1 MDDLSVIDSFLAT
14 FSTFIDSG
22 FGLLGGEVRYL
33 TTALIVIDITLA
45 GLFWAFSE
53 NGNIIPQFIK
63 KVLYVGFFA
72 YIIGN
77 FAFLSGVIFDSFSG
91 LGIAAVDSGF
101 TASDLMRPGFVA
113 NTGFQAA
120 QPLLAEVDALSGPVG
135 FFVNFVTIMIMLAS
149 WLLIMVS
156 FFILAIQLFVTI
168 LEFKLTTLAGF
179 VLVPFALW
187 NKTSFLAEKV
197 LGNIVSA
204 GIKLMVLAIIVGI
217 GSTLFTGFG
226 ANLGSGDVT
235 MTQALSVALG
245 ALSLLGLGMFGPGI
259 ATGLITGAP
268 QLGAGS
274 AVATGAAGAAVAG
287 GAALGT
293 LRGSQ
298 AAASGV
304 SSAVKAGASIAG
316 GTKTAFQLGSAASGK
331 SGVAGAA
338 AGLKSV
344 AQAGG
349 DATKSAAAK
358 PFKSAGA
365 AIGGSYTQ
373 GSAAAFSATGG
384 SSSKG
389 SVARTAS
396 IPTKVAND
404 AGTGSSTAGQGI
416 RDAESA
422 ASHGARG
429 GGGSGSSTVSL
440 RPDEEDQ

>member
-1 MDDLSVIDSFLAT
+1 MDDLSVIDSFLET

-33 TTALIVIDITLA
+33 TTTLIVIDITLA

-77 FAFLSGVIFDSFSG
+77 FAFLSNVIFDSFAG
-91 LGIAAVDSGF
+91 LGIAAVDSEF
-101 TASDLMRPGFVA
+101 TAESLMRPGAVA
-113 NTGFQAA
+113 NAGFSAA
-120 QPLLAEVDALSGPVG
+120 QPLLTEIDALAGPVG
-135 FFVNFVTIMIMLAS
+135 FFVNFVTIMIMGIS

-197 LGNIVSA
+197 LGNIISA
-204 GIKLMVLAIIVGI
+204 GIKLMVLAIIAGI

-226 ANLGSGDVT
+226 SNLGSGDVT
-235 MTQALSVALG
+235 MAQALSVALA
-245 ALSLLGLGMFGPGI
+245 ALSILGLGIFGPGI

-268 QLGAGS
+268 QLGAGA
-274 AVATGAAGAAVAG
+274 AVATGAAGAAIAG
-287 GAALGT
+287 GAALG
-293 LRGSQ
+293 GIKGGK
-298 AAASGV
+298 AVGAGV
-304 SSAVKAGASIAG
+304 SSSVKAGASLAG
-316 GTKTAFQLGSAASGK
+316 GAQTAFQLGRAASGK
-331 SGVAGAA
+331 TGGAGIS

-349 DATKSAAAK
+349 DATRSAAAT
-358 PFKSAGA
+358 PFRKTKEAMRGSYK
-365 AIGGSYTQ
+365 GGS
-373 GSAAAFSATGG
+373 AKAFTATGG

-389 SVARTAS
+389 SVANAS
-396 IPTKVAND
+396 AGSAPPAND
-404 AGTGSSTAGQGI
+404 TRGGVSSGKQDLKNAGSSAAHSF
-416 RDAESA
+416 RDNGS
-422 ASHGARG
+422 
-429 GGGSGSSTVSL
+429 GGSAPSL
-440 RPDEEDQ
+440 KTDDEDI